1 MGYGGTHRSLQEQGV
16 LIMSKIFIRLVMTLI
31 VFLTSQT
38 ASAAIEPNGVL
49 DEVAVRFMTAS
60 ATWGSVIT
68 NYAAWLF
75 WTLGTISLVWTGGTL
90 ILKQADI
97 REFFAEFVRFILTF
111 GFFLWLLRNGPDFAT
126 SIIDSLRMIGA
137 QAGGLPRD
145 LTPSEPISI
154 AFDIIVKA
162 GESYSITS
170 PIDNLS
176 IFLITLAILACMA
189 VVAANVLLALVT
201 TWILIYAGVFVLG
214 FGGSR
219 WTSDIAIN
227 YFKSVLGVA
236 LKLMTM
242 TLLIGIAMSIMD
254 GFYAD
259 LSNDAPMRELL
270 VIFVVSLV
278 LVMLIHS
285 VPNVVASLVPGGG
298 AAAGAGSISAGAA
311 VATGGMAAGAAMA
324 TAGGASAI
332 QAAFAKAGENVA
344 NNTDVMSSLGGAFSG
359 GGDSDEAGSFSQASG
374 QSSSGGES
382 SGGGFKGSAVKAGRI
397 AADTGANLMKGMSD
411 MAGDRIGR
419 TAGGR
424 LASSIRNGTK
434 NDGDDD
440 DKEGD

>member
-1 MGYGGTHRSLQEQGV
+1 
-16 LIMSKIFIRLVMTLI
+16 MSKIFIRLVMLLA
-31 VFLTSQT
+31 VLLTSQT

-60 ATWGSVIT
+60 ATWSTVIT
-68 NYAAWLF
+68 NHAVWLF

-97 REFFAEFVRFILTF
+97 REFFAEFMRFILTF

-126 SIIDSLRMIGA
+126 SIIDSLRTIGA

-154 AFDIIVKA
+154 AFDIIVKT
-162 GESYSITS
+162 GEYYSITS

-176 IFLITLAILACMA
+176 LFLITLAILACMA
-189 VVAANVLLALVT
+189 VLAANVLLALVT
-201 TWILIYAGVFVLG
+201 AWILIYAGVFVLG

-254 GFYAD
+254 GFYAE

-298 AAAGAGSISAGAA
+298 AAAGAGSISAGAVAGAA
-311 VATGGMAAGAAMA
+311 VATGGMAASTAMA

-332 QAAFAKAGENVA
+332 QAAFTKAGENVA
-344 NNTDVMSSLGGAFSG
+344 NNTDVMSSLSSAFSG
-359 GGDSDEAGSFSQASG
+359 RGDSDEAGSFSHASD
-374 QSSSGGES
+374 QSSSNGES
-382 SGGGFKGSAVKAGRI
+382 SGGFKDSVAKAGRV
-397 AADTGANLMKGMSD
+397 AADTGANLIKGVGD
-411 MAGDRIGR
+411 MAGERISQ

-424 LASSIRNGTK
+424 LASSVRNNMK
-434 NDGDDD
+434 GDEED

>member
-1 MGYGGTHRSLQEQGV
+1 
-16 LIMSKIFIRLVMTLI
+16 MSKIFIRLVILLA
-31 VFLTSQT
+31 VLLTSQT

-60 ATWGSVIT
+60 ATWGTVIT

-126 SIIDSLRMIGA
+126 SIIDSLRTIGA

-201 TWILIYAGVFVLG
+201 AWILIYAGVFVLG

-298 AAAGAGSISAGAA
+298 AAAGAGSISAGAMAGAA

-411 MAGDRIGR
+411 MAGDRIDR

-424 LASSIRNGTK
+424 LASSIRNSTK
-434 NDGDDD
+434 DDRDDD

>member
-1 MGYGGTHRSLQEQGV
+1 
-16 LIMSKIFIRLVMTLI
+16 MSKLFIRFVMLLA
-31 VFLTSQT
+31 VVLTSQT

-60 ATWGSVIT
+60 ATWGTVIT

-201 TWILIYAGVFVLG
+201 AWILIYAGVFVLG

-254 GFYAD
+254 GFYTD

-298 AAAGAGSISAGAA
+298 A
-311 VATGGMAAGAAMA
+311 
-324 TAGGASAI
+324 SAI

-344 NNTDVMSSLGGAFSG
+344 NNTDVMSSLGCAFSG

-382 SGGGFKGSAVKAGRI
+382 SGGFKGSAVKAGRI
-397 AADTGANLMKGMSD
+397 AADTGANLMKGMGD
-411 MAGDRIGR
+411 MAGDRISG
-419 TAGGR
+419 TTGGR
-424 LASSIRNGTK
+424 LASSIRNSTK
-434 NDGDDD
+434 DDGDSDD
-440 DKEGD
+440 QEGD